1 MINKYG
7 SSLKLFFKE
16 YPKGAQNLN
25 INLNQFKDAFKI
37 KEIDVSE
44 DVLLYMVRSLFSISG
59 DLNALDKYKLFE
71 IFPIGN
77 QSLNEFYNNDSFVK
91 EEN

>member
-1 MINKYG
+1 M
-7 SSLKLFFKE
+7 KLFFKE

-25 INLNQFKDAFKI
+25 LTLNQFKEAFKI

-44 DVLLYMVRSLFSISG
+44 DVLSYMVRSLFSITG
-59 DLNALDKYKLFE
+59 DLNGLDKYKLFE
-71 IFPIGN
+71 LFPIGN
-77 QSLNEFYNNDSFVK
+77 QSLNEFCENDSFLK